1 MIRRP
6 VAAGG
11 FYPGSESLL
20 RETLDT
26 FFSSLGGL
34 PEPGTPSVVGGL
46 APHAGYE
53 YSGQV
58 AAHTYLE
65 FRNHLP
71 DTFVVLGPNHRGI
84 GSGVAIVTA
93 GTWESPLGPMV
104 IDEVLARD
112 IFALC
117 DIMDDD
123 VTAHSR
129 EHSIEVQV
137 PFIQYIGGKKF
148 VPICLGMQDEE
159 TAEEVG
165 TAIAEAAHGKNVGIL
180 ASSDLTHFG
189 SYYGFLPTRE
199 DPLKW
204 MKKTDGDVLKGIEE
218 MSPEKVY
225 EAASV
230 TTACGYGC
238 IAAMIIACQNLGLK
252 NARVLE
258 YRTSYD
264 VSGDE
269 SFIVG
274 YGSAV
279 VT

>member
-11 FYPGSESLL
+11 FYPGSESTL
-20 RETLDT
+20 RETLNT

-34 PEPGTPSVVGGL
+34 SEPGSPAIVGGL
-46 APHAGYE
+46 VPHAGYE

-58 AAHTYLE
+58 AAHTFLE
-65 FRNHLP
+65 FRTHLP
-71 DTFVVLGPNHRGI
+71 ETFVVLGPNHRGI

-93 GTWESPLGPMV
+93 GTWESPLGPLA

-123 VTAHSR
+123 ATAHSR

-137 PFIQYIGGKKF
+137 PFIQYIGGTKF
-148 VPICLGMQDEE
+148 VPICMAMQDEA

-165 TAIAEAAHGKNVGIL
+165 TAIAEAVREKKVGIL
-180 ASSDLTHFG
+180 ASSDLTHLG

-199 DPLKW
+199 DPLEW
-204 MKKTDGDVLKGIEE
+204 MKVIDGSILKGIEE
-218 MSPEKVY
+218 MSTEKVY
-225 EAASV
+225 EPDSL

-238 IAAMIIACQNLGLK
+238 IASMIVACHHLGLK

-264 VSGDE
+264 VSGDK
-269 SFIVG
+269 SLIVG

-279 VT
+279 IT